1 MACSCSASGSASSI
15 IVKASWMCGWQ
26 LKISS
31 RSSSRPSR
39 MTCVTLRLMATIS
52 ALMKWVLPVWRA
64 DSTNTL
70 VSLITRT
77 ESGVR
82 AMRLRM
88 LANSVLIWL
97 SSCSENR
104 QSVSTQKKR
113 LRTMSNGALGS
124 AFSACSP
131 RTSELQPTP
140 PGPYSST
147 ELALLRMR
155 MDVRRFS
162 ASSRPTSLK
171 PGRAAS
177 ISEPEIRYW
186 FVIRSPQEVRV
197 TATAASPRERP
208 RRLPARPAAPPPWR
222 RCASGC
228 RRPGRRSCS

>member
-1 MACSCSASGSASSI
+1 M
-15 IVKASWMCGWQ
+15 
-26 LKISS
+26 
-31 RSSSRPSR
+31 
-39 MTCVTLRLMATIS
+39 
-52 ALMKWVLPVWRA
+52 
-64 DSTNTL
+64 NTL

-186 FVIRSPQEVRV
+186 FVIRSPQGVRV

-208 RRLPARPAAPPPWR
+208 RRRCSPCGATTLAPVCFWMSSARSAILLLRSSAPMR
-222 RCASGC
+222 ISSTVLRVMSVAVLTT
-228 RRPGRRSCS
+228 